1 MPMFSEWS
9 LQALRRRAEAAAQ
22 LPAAQEVGDM
32 KDVSVATLH
41 RMLHELQ
48 VHQIELEMQNDQLRQ
63 TQQELDG
70 ARARYFDLY
79 DLAPVGYCTVDEH
92 GLILEAN
99 FTAASLLDTVRS
111 DLVQKA
117 VSRFI
122 VKSDQ
127 DNYYRCSK
135 ALFAEG
141 LPQDCE
147 LQMLKPGGSA
157 FWVQMRLSAAQDS
170 EGVPIQR
177 LVLVDIS
184 ERKRMDAALQVKNHE
199 LEAARAL
206 ADKASQAKSDFL
218 SNMTHE
224 LRSPLNA
231 ILGFAQ
237 LIDQG
242 SPAPTA
248 NQKSS
253 VDQILKAGWY
263 LLDLI
268 GEILD
273 LASIESG
280 KLDLKLEPVAL
291 ASVLLDCQSLMEPQ
305 ARKKGVQL
313 HFATQAQPIWV
324 VADPTRLKQVVVNLL
339 SNAIKYNRIG
349 GSVDVRFEQQARQ
362 RLRIS
367 VRDTGNGLSS
377 EGISRLFHPFNRLG
391 QEARAEQGSGI
402 GLAVSK
408 RLVELLGGTIGVES
422 TVGVG
427 SVFWFELGL
436 VQAEPDSINS

>member
-1 MPMFSEWS
+1 
-9 LQALRRRAEAAAQ
+9 
-22 LPAAQEVGDM
+22 
-32 KDVSVATLH
+32 
-41 RMLHELQ
+41 
-48 VHQIELEMQNDQLRQ
+48 
-63 TQQELDG
+63 
-70 ARARYFDLY
+70 
-79 DLAPVGYCTVDEH
+79 
-92 GLILEAN
+92 
-99 FTAASLLDTVRS
+99 
-111 DLVQKA
+111 
-117 VSRFI
+117 
-122 VKSDQ
+122 
-127 DNYYRCSK
+127 
-135 ALFAEG
+135 
-141 LPQDCE
+141 
-147 LQMLKPGGSA
+147 
-157 FWVQMRLSAAQDS
+157 
-170 EGVPIQR
+170 
-177 LVLVDIS
+177 VLVDIS

>member
-1 MPMFSEWS
+1 
-9 LQALRRRAEAAAQ
+9 
-22 LPAAQEVGDM
+22 
-32 KDVSVATLH
+32 
-41 RMLHELQ
+41 
-48 VHQIELEMQNDQLRQ
+48 
-63 TQQELDG
+63 
-70 ARARYFDLY
+70 
-79 DLAPVGYCTVDEH
+79 VGYCTVDEH

-99 FTAASLLDTVRS
+99 FTAALLLDTVRS
-111 DLVQKA
+111 DLVKQG

-127 DNYYRCSK
+127 DTYYRCRK

-141 LPQDCE
+141 LPQNCE
-147 LQMLKPGGSA
+147 LQMLKRGGTA

-170 EGVPIQR
+170 EGAPVQR

-184 ERKRMDAALQVKNHE
+184 ERKRLDAMLQVKNHE
-199 LEAARAL
+199 LEAARAV

-248 NQKSS
+248 TQKSS

-268 GEILD
+268 GEVLD
-273 LASIESG
+273 LSSIESG
-280 KLDLKLEPVAL
+280 KLELTLEPIAL
-291 ASVLLDCQSLMEPQ
+291 AGVLADCQSLMEPQ
-305 ARKKGVQL
+305 AHKKGVEL
-313 HFATQAQPIWV
+313 HFAPLAQPIWV
-324 VADPTRLKQVVVNLL
+324 VADPTRLKQVMVNLL
-339 SNAIKYNRIG
+339 SNAIKYNRVG
-349 GSVDVRFEQQARQ
+349 GSVDVHCEQQPRQ

-367 VRDTGNGLSS
+367 VQDTGHGLSP

-391 QEARAEQGSGI
+391 QETRAEQGSGI

-408 RLVELLGGTIGVES
+408 RLVELIGGTIGVDS

-427 SVFWFELGL
+427 SVFWFELNLASSAQGGTT
-436 VQAEPDSINS
+436 